1 MKTLSKA
8 VGAAAAAIV
17 LVITGTTT
25 GASATVAPPVST
37 LNIPCTKLASATN
50 PPASFATPVSL
61 RNPAIS
67 ELLGYGQQ
75 LLPSTDVIRA
85 AGGTVC
91 EWSNGVPFP
100 AVPGTASY
108 IGVRVEFMHGAES
121 GYWRWTSIG
130 GVTTP
135 EFSTCFSGFCQ
146 FDSAAGG
153 GWLNV
158 QVYNARSDAVALSLA
173 TRIRTAIQLGQE
185 RPWAPVATK
194 YPLGRTCEEVLPA
207 SAFRSAVGSPVP
219 LRYFADPPGWS
230 IWHEAIHKVPAPMCS
245 FLTKDGSAGPGWFRT
260 LPSGSW
266 GFDEAASSITGPSAL
281 IPITW
286 VPLRSGDR
294 AYLRCS
300 PTGTDCILD
309 AIIAEHWIQVEL
321 WPETGTH
328 TITRSRVAA
337 LLDILTALQAQ
348 IYHT

>member
-1 MKTLSKA
+1 MKIFSTT
-8 VGAAAAAIV
+8 VVAAAAAIV
-17 LVITGTTT
+17 LTLTGTVSS
-25 GASATVAPPVST
+25 ASAVTPPTST

-50 PPASFATPVSL
+50 PAASFATPVSI

-67 ELLGYGQQ
+67 ESLGFGQQ

-91 EWSNGVPFP
+91 EWSNGAPFT
-100 AVPGTASY
+100 AIPGTAAF

-121 GYWRWTSIG
+121 GYWRWASIG

-135 EFSTCFSGFCQ
+135 ESSSCFTGFCQ
-146 FDSAAGG
+146 FDSSAGG
-153 GWLNV
+153 DWLSV
-158 QVYNARSDAVALSLA
+158 QVYNARSETVALSLA

-185 RPWAPVATK
+185 RPWAPVASK

-207 SAFRSAVGSPVP
+207 SAFRAAVGSTTP

-230 IWHEAIHKVPAPMCS
+230 IWHEAIHTVPAPMCS

-266 GFDEAASSITGPSAL
+266 GFDEVVPTLTAPGTL

-294 AYLRCS
+294 AYLRCNT
-300 PTGTDCILD
+300 TGTDCILD

-348 IYHT
+348 VYHT